1 MKNTN
6 LDDNKKSNHI
16 CQNGHP
22 HKSTN
27 NRTASIGQE
36 IKFQKC
42 SARVLTYP
50 HLGLHPEKTIIQRDT
65 CIPTFT
71 AALLPVAKT
80 QNQQDVT
87 HRLKFKKD
95 VVHAHNA
102 LLLTPE
108 KLPLKLK

>member
-27 NRTASIGQE
+27 NRTGSTGQE

-42 SARVLTYP
+42 SAHVLTYP

-65 CIPTFT
+65 CYKKKKKKKNR
-71 AALLPVAKT
+71 AER
-80 QNQQDVT
+80 D
-87 HRLKFKKD
+87 KFPAEVKAD
-95 VVHAHNA
+95 RD
-102 LLLTPE
+102 
-108 KLPLKLK
+108 